1 MKTPSDDLFQLIASL
16 NLSEKRYCSIY
27 LAKHGD
33 DDNRYLKLFD
43 LLKEQA
49 TYNSK
54 AALQELGYSN
64 KPNHYA
70 VLKKQLYEQLLDALH
85 QFDLFGNPEQQLL
98 RSIHQC
104 HLLLQKGLF
113 AQCEKRMK
121 SLSKTAEEMNHYE
134 AQLQLQNLRMIMYAR
149 KYYRS
154 VSEADLEQ
162 WQNDVQL
169 VLYDLQTTATYRYTS
184 SLIYKMQYEAG
195 GRSKELAAKMKA
207 IVKLPL
213 FAKESNATTL
223 RAQLDFYQVNALYHF
238 TNLET
243 DKAMSYNE
251 KFLALLESKP
261 VMQQQL
267 ADRYFSVLNNYLID
281 CLLLKKYDTLESGIA
296 KLRSLPE
303 IAAFKR
309 LANFDANVFR
319 LGYLLELNYK
329 IARGNF
335 AEAYKSVAAVKKG
348 LAEYDERIV
357 KHNRITLQYLLAYIC
372 FALAK
377 YDEALD
383 YLWPILQEKEAAVAE
398 EVQLSARMLQILAH
412 FEKKDEL
419 LLPALIKSIRRLIQ
433 DKDEAFDIQRAVL
446 SFIHTSITKPLSADK
461 WLALANSTVALSANK
476 KTANSLNLFNY
487 NVWAQAHAESLAFG
501 KAWHSR
507 ATK

>member
-1 MKTPSDDLFQLIASL
+1 MKTPSDDLFQLITSL

-33 DDNRYLKLFD
+33 EDNRYLKLFD
-43 LLKEQA
+43 LLKEQTA
-49 TYNSK
+49 YNSK
-54 AALQELGYSN
+54 EALQGLGYSK

-85 QFDLFGNPEQQLL
+85 QFDLFSNPEQQLL

-121 SLSKTAEEMNHYE
+121 SLSKTAEDMNHYE

-154 VSEADLEQ
+154 VSENDLEQ
-162 WQNDVQL
+162 WQQDVQGI
-169 VLYDLQTTATYRYTS
+169 LYDLQTTATYRYTS

-195 GRSKELAAKMKA
+195 GRSKELASKMKA

-213 FAKESNATTL
+213 FAKEASATTL

-243 DKAMSYNE
+243 DKAVGYNE
-251 KFLALLESKP
+251 RFLALLESKS
-261 VMQQQL
+261 VMMQQL
-267 ADRYFSVLNNYLID
+267 SDRYFSVLNNYLID
-281 CLLLKKYDTLESGIA
+281 CLLLKKYDTLEKGIA
-296 KLRSLPE
+296 KLRGLPE

-329 IARGNF
+329 IAAGNF
-335 AEAYKSVAAVKKG
+335 TEAYKSIGAIKKG

-357 KHNRITLQYLLAYIC
+357 KHNRITLQYLMAYIC
-372 FALAK
+372 FALGK
-377 YDEALD
+377 YDEAID

-398 EVQLSARMLQILAH
+398 EVQLAARMLQVLSH
-412 FEKKDEL
+412 FEKKDEM
-419 LLPALIKSIRRLIQ
+419 LLPALIKSIRRLLQ
-433 DKDEAFDIQRAVL
+433 DKDEAYDIQRAVL
-446 SFIHTSITKPLSADK
+446 SFINTSLTKPATADK
-461 WLALANSTVALSANK
+461 WLALSNATINLSGNK

-487 NVWAQAHAESLAFG
+487 NVWAQAHAQALPFS
-501 KAWHSR
+501 KAWHMNVM
-507 ATK
+507 K